1 MAEGVTVLDQQRIL
15 ARSDAPLPGED
26 GATPAA
32 TAGRV
37 EQLRQSA
44 LRIAHDGA
52 RPIQTDRTPDD
63 GPALA
68 SVLPI
73 AARGLML
80 ARNGRP
86 LIDGIDLV
94 LNGQGITM
102 VMGPNGAGKSLL
114 MKLLAGLLRPDAG
127 EVRWNGCAP
136 DRARAPRIGYVFQK
150 PVLLRRSVFGNIL
163 HALKAVGVKRAER
176 RERATE
182 ALVRAR
188 LEHLAAMPARLLSGG
203 EQQRLALVRAL
214 AARPQLLLLDEP
226 TANLDPAST
235 AGIEALVLEAARAGT
250 RVLFVSHDKGQV
262 RRLADDVVF
271 MHDGKIGERSAA
283 DDFFESP
290 KSPLARH
297 FLEGGLL
304 VDETQKEI
312 LEGGTDK

>member
-1 MAEGVTVLDQQRIL
+1 MLDQQRIL
-15 ARSDAPLPGED
+15 ARSDAPLRTADE
-26 GATPAA
+26 TMPAA
-32 TAGRV
+32 PADAGTV
-37 EQLRQSA
+37 GQVAQLRQNA
-44 LRIAHDGA
+44 LRGAHDGEHYQKA
-52 RPIQTDRTPDD
+52 DRVQEHA
-63 GPALA
+63 PAFP
-68 SVLPI
+68 SILPI
-73 AARGLML
+73 AVRGLTL
-80 ARNGRP
+80 TRNGRP

-150 PVLLRRSVFGNIL
+150 PVLLRRSVFGNIM
-163 HALKAVGVKRAER
+163 HALKATGVKRADR

-188 LEHLAAMPARLLSGG
+188 LEHLAAMPARQLSGG

-262 RRLADDVVF
+262 RRLADDVIF
-271 MHDGKIGERSAA
+271 IHDGKIGERSAA